1 MDAESTVTRDIGS
14 VSCIPALAQA
24 TMEKLVE
31 NVSLVNMNIAG
42 TPIAT
47 PVMSKKTKPTKCNE
61 KVVKPDGL
69 GIFRQKTGGSG
80 RVDAHAVSSSCD
92 VL

>member
-1 MDAESTVTRDIGS
+1 MGVN
-14 VSCIPALAQA
+14 CIPALPRT

-42 TPIAT
+42 TPTAT
-47 PVMSKKTKPTKCNE
+47 PGDAEENE
-61 KVVKPDGL
+61 TDEMQKESGQARKSRHL
-69 GIFRQKTGGSG
+69 SAKTGGRG
-80 RVDAHAVSSSCD
+80 RVDACSVHSSCD